1 MHTYLRVSLTDRCN
15 FRCTYCMPEEGVELT
30 PKSEILTLEEVE
42 TLTRMFVELGV
53 RKVRLTGGEP
63 TIRKGFLD
71 LARNLAKIPDLKG
84 LYLTTNGLLLTE
96 LAQPLKQLGLA
107 GINVSLDSL
116 RSDRFEAITRR
127 PGLEKV
133 VGGIEAAIAAGLS
146 TKINVVVMPDLN
158 EDEVVDFVNLTKE
171 WPVQVRFIEFMPF
184 LSNGWEHSRVLT
196 SADLRDR
203 IRQELELVPLGQ
215 GPNEVA
221 TEWTVPGFA
230 GTVGFVSSVTES
242 FCDGCNR
249 LRLTADG
256 QLKSCLF
263 LPPESDLKSLL
274 RRGATREEFVS
285 AIRTTLAGK
294 WAAHPPMDRWRQL
307 DTLAMVQI
315 GG

>member
-30 PKSEILTLEEVE
+30 AKEEILTLEEIE

-63 TIRKGFLD
+63 TIRKGFLG
-71 LARNLAKIPDLKG
+71 LVESVANIPDLEG
-84 LYLTTNGLLLTE
+84 LYLTTNGLLLTD
-96 LAQPLKQLGLA
+96 LAQPLKQSGLA

-116 RSDRFEAITRR
+116 RQDRFEAITRR
-127 PGLEKV
+127 PGLERV
-133 VGGIEAAIAAGLS
+133 LSGIKAALSAGLN

-158 EDEVVDFVNLTKE
+158 EDEVVDFVRLTKD
-171 WPVQVRFIEFMPF
+171 WAVQVRFIEFMPF
-184 LSNGWEHSRVLT
+184 LSNGWQHSRVLT
-196 SADLRDR
+196 SAELRTR
-203 IRQELELVPLGQ
+203 IQQEVELVPLGK
-215 GPNEVA
+215 GPNDVA
-221 TEWTVPGFA
+221 TEWTVPGFV

-263 LPPESDLKSLL
+263 LPPESDLKGLL
-274 RRGATREEFVS
+274 RRGASKQEMIN
-285 AIRTTLAGK
+285 AIRKTLAGK
-294 WAAHPPMDRWRQL
+294 WAAHPPMDRWQQL